1 MLPKDQ
7 EKLLHD
13 IHSRVIEYLNDI
25 EIKPNK
31 TEKEIRSEID
41 LSITYSVLFFWNWVI
56 PVCAPPWI
64 ASDHSFYC

>member
-7 EKLLHD
+7 EKLLND

-25 EIKPNK
+25 EIKP
-31 TEKEIRSEID
+31 
-41 LSITYSVLFFWNWVI
+41 LFFWNWVVPI
-56 PVCAPPWI
+56 CAPPWI